1 MGSRM
6 NKDNIT
12 KLMLTEF
19 YNLSKSD
26 IEIQINKNYDIL
38 KEMEIS
44 SNAGQIPERNDIE
57 NMIQKFYVSLS
68 NYFSKNT
75 GSDYTYDNSNYSSF
89 NSFKKNYLKFL
100 KYNDQPVNK
109 ATT

>member
-1 MGSRM
+1 M
-6 NKDNIT
+6 NKLNIT

-26 IEIQINKNYDIL
+26 IEIQINKNYDL
-38 KEMEIS
+38 LNEVKSVSEKVTDKEANE
-44 SNAGQIPERNDIE
+44 IE
-57 NMIQKFYVSLS
+57 NLIQKFYVSLS

-75 GSDYTYDNSNYSSF
+75 GSDYTYDNANYSNYH
-89 NSFKKNYLKFL
+89 SFKKNYMKFL
-100 KYNDQPVNK
+100 KLNEQSVNK

>member
-1 MGSRM
+1 M

-26 IEIQINKNYDIL
+26 IEIQIYKNYDIL
-38 KEMEIS
+38 REMNAS
-44 SNAGQIPERNDIE
+44 SVEKRESNGNDIE

-68 NYFSKNT
+68 DYFSKNT

-100 KYNDQPVNK
+100 NYNEQNNV
-109 ATT
+109 TT

>member
-1 MGSRM
+1 M
-6 NKDNIT
+6 NIT

-26 IEIQINKNYDIL
+26 IEIQINKNLDLL
-38 KEMEIS
+38 KEMNSAEIEANEKS
-44 SNAGQIPERNDIE
+44 VNEIE
-57 NMIQKFYVSLS
+57 TLIHKFYVSLS

-75 GSDYTYDNSNYSSF
+75 GSDYTYDNSNYSNYS
-89 NSFKKNYLKFL
+89 SFKENYLKFIRM
-100 KYNDQPVNK
+100 NEQTVNK